1 MNRQLFGLAAF
12 ALTALGGILHVAAA
26 PVGVQGGLATAPI
39 QTVSYTQSPA
49 QTWAAEE
56 FGQPIRIEPEQ
67 AEAFYKKA
75 LTHLR
80 AGKYDEA
87 IDDYDRVILSYPEFT
102 PALINRGAAYAATG
116 RYDRAIE
123 DYSRAIR
130 VRPDGDAFYNR
141 ALAFQRKGDHG
152 AAVSDFTEALR
163 LKQGK
168 PEIYDARGMANMSL
182 GRLQD
187 AVEDFSQ
194 AIQLKPTNADSFQ
207 NRGTTYSSL
216 GRYDSAMSDFNEAI
230 RLNPK
235 ARQAFAGRG
244 RTEFVQGNFEAASAD
259 LKKALS
265 LRPDD
270 AYLVLWT
277 ALALG
282 QTGEDY
288 RAFLD
293 GAMPKVNAKVWPGA
307 LLHMLM
313 GRATAEE
320 TLARAESEDPAE
332 TREQRTE
339 AYFYIG
345 QYNLLMGKKDEA
357 AQAFRAALA
366 QETDALV
373 EYRGAQSALAR
384 LEAR

>member
-1 MNRQLFGLAAF
+1 MNRQLIGLAAF
-12 ALTALGGILHVAAA
+12 ALAALGGSTFAAA
-26 PVGVQGGLATAPI
+26 GPARVQGGVSATSI
-39 QTVSYTQSPA
+39 QMVAYPQSPS
-49 QTWAAEE
+49 QTWATEE
-56 FGQPIRIEPEQ
+56 FGQPIRIDPEQ

-116 RYDRAIE
+116 RFDRAIE

-141 ALAFQRKGDHG
+141 ALALQRKGDHG

-168 PEIYDARGMANMSL
+168 PEIYDARGMANVSL

-207 NRGTTYSSL
+207 NRGTTYSTL
-216 GRYDSAMSDFNEAI
+216 GWYDSAMADFNEAI

-235 ARQAFAGRG
+235 SRQAFAGRG
-244 RTEFVQGNFEAASAD
+244 RTEFVQGNFDQASAD
-259 LKKALS
+259 LRKALS
-265 LRPDD
+265 LRPND

-277 ALALG
+277 ALAIG
-282 QTGEDY
+282 QTGQDY
-288 RAFLD
+288 REFLD
-293 GAMPKVNAKVWPGA
+293 QAMPKVNAKAWPGA

-313 GRATAEE
+313 GKVTAEE

-345 QYNLLMGKKDEA
+345 QYNLLMGKKDDA